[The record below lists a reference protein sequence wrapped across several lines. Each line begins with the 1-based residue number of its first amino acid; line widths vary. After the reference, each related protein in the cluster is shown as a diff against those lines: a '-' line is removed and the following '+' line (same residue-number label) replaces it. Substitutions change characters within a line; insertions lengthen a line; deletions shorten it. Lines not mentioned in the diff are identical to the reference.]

1 METMKR
7 TMWVA
12 SLAVLTGLFV
22 AVGMSGAADPK
33 AEQRN
38 TDVANIALAMK
49 LADLGRQA
57 DSPEALIGAAKI
69 LAKVKDLT
77 ELTGVKPV
85 EEPAPKDLDS
95 LAKKAP
101 KAGPVIKT
109 DGDVNG
115 IDFTEQ
121 IKKLVDHAKSMSKDD
136 KALTAYIEN
145 LKLDIPRGTVGGPRT
160 TNHTIDV
167 GKSQTFTFRW
177 VGGQQARVVVS
188 GDGNTLLHVHRTSDQ
203 FLEGSF
209 QGKNVELYWSPA
221 KDNDFTVRVTNTT
234 GKPVHYS
241 LFVN

>member
-1 METMKR
+1 MKR
-7 TMWVA
+7 TMWMV
-12 SLAVLTGLFV
+12 SLALLAGLFV
-22 AVGMSGAADPK
+22 AIGLSGAADIK
-33 AEQRN
+33 ADQRN
-38 TDVANIALAMK
+38 TDVANICLAMK

-57 DSPEALIGAAKI
+57 DSPEALVGAAKI

-85 EEPAPKDLDS
+85 EEAAPKDLDS

-101 KAGPVIKT
+101 KAGPVIKP
-109 DGDVNG
+109 DADAKG
-115 IDFTEQ
+115 IDFSEQ
-121 IKKLVDHAKSMSKDD
+121 VKKLIEEAKSMSKDD
-136 KALTAYIEN
+136 KALAAYIDS
-145 LKLDIPRGTVGGPRT
+145 LKLDSPRGTVGGPRT

-188 GDGNTLLHVHRTSDQ
+188 GDGNTLLHVHRSSDG

-209 QGKNVELYWSPA
+209 QGKNVELYWNPT